1 MMRAPDD
8 TTELAL
14 MPVKCFPP
22 SPAVIPGVDVGSQL
36 TWQARLV
43 PNNSRVSLPDVVTA
57 PGGGPAGSA
66 EGWAGLVGSPV
77 GACA

>member
-1 MMRAPDD
+1 MRAPDD

-14 MPVKCFPP
+14 MLVKCFPS

-43 PNNSRVSLPDVVTA
+43 PQ
-57 PGGGPAGSA
+57 
-66 EGWAGLVGSPV
+66 
-77 GACA
+77 